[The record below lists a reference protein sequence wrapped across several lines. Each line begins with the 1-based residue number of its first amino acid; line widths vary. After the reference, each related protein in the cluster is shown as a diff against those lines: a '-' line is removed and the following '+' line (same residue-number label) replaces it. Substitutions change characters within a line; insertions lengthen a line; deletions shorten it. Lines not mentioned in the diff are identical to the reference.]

1 MAIGRGQISAQ
12 IDGKLRGA
20 RGEKK
25 KKIQVKKK
33 LSSKKPKVFK
43 V

>member
-1 MAIGRGQISAQ
+1 MTIGRSQMTQQ

-20 RGEKK
+20 RKK
-25 KKIQVKKK
+25 KRLQVKKQ
-33 LSSKKPKVFK
+33 SNSKKTKVFK

>member
-1 MAIGRGQISAQ
+1 MTISRSQMTQQ
-12 IDGKLRGA
+12 IDGKLRGN

-25 KKIQVKKK
+25 KRLQAKKK
-33 LSSKKPKVFK
+33 PNSKKAKVFK

>member
-1 MAIGRGQISAQ
+1 MTIGRSQMTQQ

-20 RGEKK
+20 RKK
-25 KKIQVKKK
+25 KQLQVKKQYN
-33 LSSKKPKVFK
+33 SKKAKVFK

>member
-1 MAIGRGQISAQ
+1 MTISRSQMTQQ

-25 KKIQVKKK
+25 KRLQAKKK
-33 LSSKKPKVFK
+33 PNSKKAKVFK